1 MSLPIEQQVRQFF
14 ALSVLSM
21 VGNGTN
27 TIFWLDKWLNGN
39 AIRDIAPAWFWVL

>member
-1 MSLPIEQQVRQFF
+1 MVIAATKIDPSRPWHGMSLPIEQQVRQFF

-27 TIFWLDKWLNGN
+27 
-39 AIRDIAPAWFWVL
+39 